1 MEAQTIIN
9 ILGGVCITA
18 LGWFASELWA
28 AVKELKSD
36 LAKLR
41 EHIPEK
47 YIDKDEFRDGVKE
60 LKDLLKAISTK
71 LDTKQDK

>member
-9 ILGGVCITA
+9 ILGGVCFTA

-28 AVKELKSD
+28 AVKELKVD

-41 EHIPEK
+41 EQLPEK
-47 YIDKDEFRDGVKE
+47 YILKDDFKDGIKE
-60 LKDLLKAISTK
+60 LKELLLALAEKI
-71 LDTKQDK
+71 DNKQDK

>member
-1 MEAQTIIN
+1 M
-9 ILGGVCITA
+9 V
-18 LGWFASELWA
+18 
-28 AVKELKSD
+28 VKELKSD

-41 EHIPEK
+41 EQIPEK
-47 YIDKDEFRDGVKE
+47 YIAKDEFRDGVKE

>member
-1 MEAQTIIN
+1 MEPQTILN
-9 ILGGVCITA
+9 ALGGMVSVA
-18 LGWFASELWA
+18 LGWFASQLWD

-41 EHIPEK
+41 EQIPEK
-47 YIDKDEFRDGVKE
+47 YIAKDDFKDGIKE
-60 LKDLLKAISTK
+60 LKELLIALAEK